1 MVDELFKVNEEHCV
15 HYFMVC
21 FPKQVKHIKDVLDFI
36 KFKNI
41 VPNFRVQITSSLK
54 NNKREEYNNCT
65 ISFFIC

>member
-36 KFKNI
+36 KFKSI
-41 VPNFRVQITSSLK
+41 VPNFRVQITSIFEK
-54 NNKREEYNNCT
+54 
-65 ISFFIC
+65 